1 MVFLLRTS
9 VLDLKWILLSEL
21 QIPDFCLQMSK
32 NSRQPSN
39 TVTVYAVLFSKWHVE
54 IVWKW
59 LHLN

>member
-1 MVFLLRTS
+1 MGFLLRTS

-54 IVWKW
+54 IV
-59 LHLN
+59 